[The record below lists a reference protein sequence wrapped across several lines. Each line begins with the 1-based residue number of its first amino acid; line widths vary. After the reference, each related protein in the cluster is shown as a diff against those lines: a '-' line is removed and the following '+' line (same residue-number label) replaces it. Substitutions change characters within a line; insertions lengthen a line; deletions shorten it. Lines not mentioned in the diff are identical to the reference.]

1 MVVERRSSLINSLAV
16 AVDTYNVWR
25 HGTTNRMVAATVKA
39 SLHRFMMSRT
49 ILSPSYG
56 WGKRNSSFFCRD
68 SPNGLFP
75 LSAPTE
81 LRPASDPKPLS
92 VIDQCDLVATAAT
105 PQAQLVWKI
114 DNYTSDKVVTNA
126 YNPDDSEGERTP
138 RIITFD
144 NIVSEQEI
152 DTFRSIAN
160 TSWGEL
166 RPSTNTVEAALSRDF
181 CEPECN
187 ELPLG
192 AHHPC
197 CSQFSVFDSATA
209 ADQPP

>member
-1 MVVERRSSLINSLAV
+1 
-16 AVDTYNVWR
+16 
-25 HGTTNRMVAATVKA
+25 
-39 SLHRFMMSRT
+39 MMSRT
-49 ILSPSYG
+49 ILS
-56 WGKRNSSFFCRD
+56 
-68 SPNGLFP
+68 

-105 PQAQLVWKI
+105 PQAQLVWEI

-138 RIITFD
+138 RITTFD